1 MSSTHAVRVTLAGSA
16 GGFGVVRTQDGD
28 TVLDVKARA
37 CDKFTNWGVN
47 ETQVTISLVAD
58 GGDEPSAA
66 DIARALTPL
75 GAGKSL
81 AAAGIQS
88 GAWLVLR
95 RIGAFR
101 AHPDCHRI
109 VVGADACPNRCK
121 TFTRAPF
128 PC

>member
-1 MSSTHAVRVTLAGSA
+1 MASNHTVRVTLAGSA

-28 TVLDVKARA
+28 TILDVKSRA

-47 ETQVTISLVAD
+47 ETQVTISLVAEC
-58 GGDEPSAA
+58 GDEPSAA

-81 AAAGIQS
+81 AEAGVRP

-95 RIGAFR
+95 RIGASPNVHVFSLRCAEHATYFSFR
-101 AHPDCHRI
+101 
-109 VVGADACPNRCK
+109 N
-121 TFTRAPF
+121 TS
-128 PC
+128 